1 MRPGTIPERRA
12 PFNDSTAEGRP
23 VILATL
29 GVPFEPSATEVA
41 VDTAVETG
49 QSLIVVN
56 VTRLEPLPLSVMLGY
71 DALEELT
78 PDVTAALRRPAE
90 LARSLGV
97 HVERLRIRSPRPV
110 TALVELA
117 EERRPGLL
125 VFGPDRRVMKPR
137 TYRRSVAAIRRR
149 ATCLVWIAPDGA

>member
-1 MRPGTIPERRA
+1 VRPGTILERRA
-12 PFNDSTAEGRP
+12 PLTDSTPEGRP

-49 QSLIVVN
+49 QPLIVVN
-56 VTRLEPLPLSVMLGY
+56 ATRLEPLPLSVMLGY

-97 HVERLRIRSPRPV
+97 HVERLRIRSPRPL
-110 TALVELA
+110 TALAELA

-137 TYRRSVAAIRRR
+137 NYQRALASIRRR
-149 ATCLVWIAPDGA
+149 ATCLVWVVPDRT